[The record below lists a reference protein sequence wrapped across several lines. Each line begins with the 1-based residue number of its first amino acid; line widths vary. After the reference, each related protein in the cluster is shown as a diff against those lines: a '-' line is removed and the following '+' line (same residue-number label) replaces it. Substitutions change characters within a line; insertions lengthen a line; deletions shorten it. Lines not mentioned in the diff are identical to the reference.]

1 MTSERWKFAYTT
13 RRVRHEA
20 IASVVG
26 GDEVP
31 RAGDLVL
38 AEVLKIG
45 QHARIE
51 LIDGRRAQM
60 FRGDR
65 IVIAYGNRY
74 APDQFEGVV
83 PEDLGECHLLA
94 AGGVAG
100 RVLCQHNGMNDA
112 TRIAPIGLLYD
123 VEGRRMNLRDY
134 ALGAPPRD
142 VPLPPTIAVVGTS
155 MNSGKTTVVASM
167 VRGLRAAGLNAMSCK
182 ITGTGAGGDAWLM
195 KDSGAE
201 LVLDFTDAGAVSTSL
216 LTLPELEE
224 IMDTLL
230 GHLAA
235 AGAEAIV
242 FEVAD
247 GLLQPETAALV
258 AAPAFR
264 AAVDA
269 VIFAS
274 GEAMGACGGVTWL
287 QRHGLPVIAASG
299 LMTSAPLAVREAG
312 DVLPVPVF
320 SREDLE
326 TGAVA
331 YQLLPQQQEAK
342 LVAA

>member
-26 GDEVP
+26 GDQAP

-38 AEVLKIG
+38 AEVLELG
-45 QHARIE
+45 QHARLE
-51 LIDGRRAQM
+51 LTDGRRAAM
-60 FRGDR
+60 FAGDH
-65 IVIAYGNRY
+65 IVVVYGNRY

-83 PEDLGECHLLA
+83 PGDLGECELVA
-94 AGGVAG
+94 AGGVAA
-100 RVLCQHNGMNDA
+100 RVLCQHGKMRDA
-112 TRIAPIGLLYD
+112 TRIAPIGLLHD
-123 VEGRRMNLRDY
+123 SDGRRMNLRDY
-134 ALGAPPRD
+134 ALGEPPRD
-142 VPLPPTIAVVGTS
+142 VQRPPTIGVVGTS
-155 MNSGKTTVVASM
+155 MNSGKTTVVANT
-167 VRGLRAAGLNAMSCK
+167 VRGLRAAGVNAMACK
-182 ITGTGAGGDAWLM
+182 ITGTGAGGDVWLM
-195 KDSGAE
+195 QDSGAE
-201 LVLDFTDAGAVSTSL
+201 LVLDFTDAGVVSTSL
-216 LTLPELEE
+216 LGLDALEA